1 MNKILIKI
9 IKRKDVEAMAN
20 AKTQSI
26 GEPKKSAPVSEEK
39 IERRSRRVLVDAISN
54 WIPDRKT
61 NNRIA
66 EVAAVRKL
74 FGNELLLSEV

>member
-1 MNKILIKI
+1 MIKI

-20 AKTQSI
+20 AKTQSV
-26 GEPKKSAPVSEEK
+26 GEPHQSTPVSEER
-39 IERRSRRVLVDAISN
+39 IERCSRRVLIDAISN

-66 EVAAVRKL
+66 EVAAVRKF
-74 FGNELLLSEV
+74 FGNELLLSEI